1 MQTKPGQYQAGDNNR
16 QLGIADLNMETVL
29 SGDNLLVVF
38 QPLGVFNP
46 RIGHATSSERATR
59 EKTLRASLES
69 FGRISRAARIQST
82 LRRCLRA
89 TRQDSRQYNQRAV
102 RRIPVNADRSLRLH
116 FLG

>member
-38 QPLGVFNP
+38 QPLAVFNP

-59 EKTLRASLES
+59 EKTRRASLES
-69 FGRISRAARIQST
+69 LGGFHARRESSLLFADVFVPHGWIRGNIISEQFDA
-82 LRRCLRA
+82 
-89 TRQDSRQYNQRAV
+89 
-102 RRIPVNADRSLRLH
+102 
-116 FLG
+116 FL